1 MAEIFLGEIVDGSAA
16 EFRAALAA
24 APDGPV
30 RVRINSPGG
39 IVDEALD
46 MYRAIVERGGVTAY
60 VTGIAASAAT
70 IVLCGADAVQI
81 AEGAQVMTHAP
92 SVEIS
97 GSALDLRRTAESLER
112 TETALLR
119 LYAERTGRE
128 TNELLPL
135 IANVT
140 YLDAKEA
147 VAFGFADEIIP
158 MRKRDLA
165 AVNLAGL
172 PQPPV
177 TLVRAVAQARRDM
190 AAPAAPAPAPR
201 ATNAAVDPQ
210 IIEVLGLA
218 DDASLEMVLATIMAL
233 TGATPGAA
241 APEEPPA
248 EMADDG
254 DDDPMTVAVEG
265 VPPEKQAQILA
276 LHARNN
282 ARLAALEADARAT
295 LTERVP
301 QNLRTWAKK
310 QSFAVLRDFV
320 AALPAAASPSAA
332 AQPPPRT
339 TNTTPDPNAATEAEL
354 AVAKALGR
362 SVDYVRRAPKVA
374 T

>member
-339 TNTTPDPNAATEAEL
+339 PDPNAATEAEL

-362 SVDYVRRAPKVA
+362 SVGYVRRAPKVA